1 MTLATPLSHQ
11 RGLLLRCQL
20 PATHCHSAVA
30 VPPPSGSELLKF
42 GPKTPTTKNSLPPIE
57 TDATAYHR
65 WLAPLA
71 GPIGW
76 PPLAGTSTNMLAIP
90 LAQQRYPFLR
100 CQLPAPPLPPCS
112 SGGSKP
118 PGSELLTF
126 RPNTPTTKSSLP
138 PIETDATA
146 YHRWLAPLAG
156 LNTPTAP
163 ASQMTPHQSAAR

>member
-71 GPIGW
+71 GPIDW

-100 CQLPAPPLPPCS
+100 CQLPAPPLPLCS

-126 RPNTPTTKSSLP
+126 RPPKARCRRLRRTPRLTTAGWP
-138 PIETDATA
+138 
-146 YHRWLAPLAG
+146 RWLG
-156 LNTPTAP
+156 
-163 ASQMTPHQSAAR
+163 